1 MLNDQQISELRQKLT
16 AERNRLLVSARQAL
30 DFSRDRDKDRVGRD
44 SLDESVEEW
53 LYSTELRLK
62 DREKFLL
69 GKLTEALERLEAGNI
84 DECED
89 CSEEI
94 GYARLSARP
103 VTTLCIAC
111 KEEREASER

>member
-1 MLNDQQISELRQKLT
+1 MLTDEQIAELRGNLT
-16 AERNRLLVSARQAL
+16 ASRDRILVGARQAVE
-30 DFSRDRDKDRVGRD
+30 FSRSRDRDTVGRD

-53 LYSTELRLK
+53 MYATELRLK

-69 GKLTEALERLEAGNI
+69 GKIQSALERLENGTI

-94 GYARLSARP
+94 GYARLAARP
-103 VTTLCIAC
+103 VTTLCISC
-111 KEEREASER
+111 KEERELNER

>member
-1 MLNDQQISELRQKLT
+1 MLTEKQIAQLRETLIASRDRILAGAKE
-16 AERNRLLVSARQAL
+16 AVEFSR
-30 DFSRDRDKDRVGRD
+30 SRDRDTVGRD

-53 LYSTELRLK
+53 MYATELRLK

-69 GKLTEALERLEAGNI
+69 GKVQGALERLAKGKI

-94 GYARLSARP
+94 GFARLAARP
-103 VTTLCIAC
+103 VTTLCIGC
-111 KEEREASER
+111 KEERELNER

>member
-1 MLNDQQISELRQKLT
+1 MLTNTQLDEIRTKLQSD
-16 AERNRLLVSARQAL
+16 RDRLIKSARAAV
-30 DFSRDRDKDRVGRD
+30 DFSRDRDRDRVGRD

-69 GKLTEALERLEAGNI
+69 KKIQAAIDRLEGGTL

-89 CSEEI
+89 CEEPI
-94 GYARLSARP
+94 GYARLAARP

-111 KEEREASER
+111 KEDREKDET

>member
-1 MLNDQQISELRQKLT
+1 MLNDEQVSELRAKLT
-16 AERNRLLVSARQAL
+16 AERDQLLVSARQAL
-30 DFSRDRDKDRVGRD
+30 DFSRDRDRDRVGRD

-69 GKLTEALERLEAGNI
+69 TKIKEALERLETGTI

-89 CSEEI
+89 CAEEI
-94 GYARLSARP
+94 GFARLSARP

>member
-1 MLNDQQISELRQKLT
+1 MLTDKQVTELRGKLT
-16 AERNRLLVSARQAL
+16 AERDRVLASAREAMA
-30 DFSRDRDKDRVGRD
+30 FSRDRDRDRVGRD

-53 LYSTELRLK
+53 MYATELRLK

-69 GKLTEALERLEAGNI
+69 GKIQAALERLELGTI

-89 CSEEI
+89 CEDEI

-111 KEEREASER
+111 KEEREATEG

>member
-1 MLNDQQISELRQKLT
+1 MLTEKQMAQLRETLIASRDRILSGAKE
-16 AERNRLLVSARQAL
+16 AVEFSR
-30 DFSRDRDKDRVGRD
+30 SRDRDTVGRD

-53 LYSTELRLK
+53 MYATELRLK

-69 GKLTEALERLEAGNI
+69 GKVQGALERLENGTI

-94 GYARLSARP
+94 GFARLAARP
-103 VTTLCIAC
+103 VTTLCISC
-111 KEEREASER
+111 KEERELNER